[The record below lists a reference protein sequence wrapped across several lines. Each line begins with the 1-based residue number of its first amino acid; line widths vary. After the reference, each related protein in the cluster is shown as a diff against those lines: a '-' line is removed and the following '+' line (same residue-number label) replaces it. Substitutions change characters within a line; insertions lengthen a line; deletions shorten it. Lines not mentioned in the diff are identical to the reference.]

1 MRSVIDRTRQL
12 ADLAGVAVQQASRAA
27 PGVVSARAAATPA
40 AAAAA
45 AVTAPDLPQSC
56 KDWLSELV
64 LLYGVPFDYL
74 VPVASMLPPET
85 IRFFYL
91 DQNYTDRLIDG
102 AVSIGIG
109 SSVDAVTLLGQIEN
123 VINQALQNLTAVR
136 AARTGLPAAAASP
149 GAPSGFLLRSAAVS
163 GWPGIEVT
171 ATDAGGRALPL
182 LRLDRLST
190 DVLICLLGGT
200 PAEVRIHQPAE
211 SLHFGVIDDNHDNY
225 FASLRYVSGAN
236 AGQQIGTQTV
246 PVSLRSGSVA
256 NVVDVSKTHAALVA
270 ALRTAGALPPEG
282 LTGAGFA
289 IEMVQSAGVQPF
301 TPTGAG
307 QEGAQ

>member
-12 ADLAGVAVQQASRAA
+12 ADLADVVVRQASVAA
-27 PGVVSARAAATPA
+27 PARAGAAPA
-40 AAAAA
+40 PAPAI
-45 AVTAPDLPQSC
+45 APDLPPAC
-56 KDWLSELV
+56 RNWLSELV

-74 VPVASMLPPET
+74 VPAASMLPPET

-91 DQNYTDRLIDG
+91 DQNYTNQLIDG
-102 AVSIGIG
+102 AMSIGIG
-109 SSVDAVTLLGQIEN
+109 SSLESVTLLGQIEN
-123 VINQALQNLTAVR
+123 VINQALRGLTAVR
-136 AARTGLPAAAASP
+136 AARTGLPAAESP
-149 GAPSGFLLRSAAVS
+149 SAPSGFLLRSAAVS

-171 ATDAGGRALPL
+171 ATDASGRALPL

-211 SLHFGVIDDNHDNY
+211 SLHFGVIDDNQGNY
-225 FASLRYVSGAN
+225 SASLRYVSGAN
-236 AGQQIGTQTV
+236 AGKQIGTQTV
-246 PVSLRSGSVA
+246 PVSLRTGTVA
-256 NVVDVSKTHAALVA
+256 DVVDVSKTHAALAA
-270 ALRTAGALPPEG
+270 ALRTAGALPAEG

-307 QEGAQ
+307 KEAGQ